1 MQFISYPSSEN
12 MARLI
17 VLPGDM
23 VSAAN
28 NGAVFVDSYQ
38 FSGGFD
44 GGRFYQFDVVAGQR
58 SVWCTIPLA
67 YFYDYYRLGSMFVG
81 ASPQNL
87 LISLYVSGSNQAG
100 PGVFTTDFLVSAWFR
115 NIGDDIGAIPFGY
128 TPYQQT
134 LNVNELSVAGVAIL
148 QKMVMGQMYLNPGQ
162 ADMSDGLLIISIDR
176 LLPGNT
182 YLDAIRLYAVTIDM
196 GIKR

>member
-1 MQFISYPSSEN
+1 MQFITYPSSEN

-17 VLPGDM
+17 ILPGDM

-28 NGAVFVDSYQ
+28 SGAAYIDSYQ
-38 FSGGFD
+38 FGGGMD
-44 GGRFYQFDVVAGQR
+44 GGRFYLLSVEQR

-67 YFYDYYRLGSMFVG
+67 YFYDYYRLGSMFAG

-87 LISLYVSGSNQAG
+87 LISLFVSGNNYYG
-100 PGVFTTDFLVSAWFR
+100 GGLTTDFLVSAWFR
-115 NIGDDIGAIPFGY
+115 NVGDDIGAIPFGY
-128 TPYQQT
+128 TPFQQT
-134 LNVNELSVAGVAIL
+134 LNVNPLSTGGVAIL

-162 ADMSDGLLIISIDR
+162 ADTSDGLLVVGIDR
-176 LLPGNT
+176 LLTDNT
-182 YLDAIRLYAVTIDM
+182 YTDSIRLYAVTIDM